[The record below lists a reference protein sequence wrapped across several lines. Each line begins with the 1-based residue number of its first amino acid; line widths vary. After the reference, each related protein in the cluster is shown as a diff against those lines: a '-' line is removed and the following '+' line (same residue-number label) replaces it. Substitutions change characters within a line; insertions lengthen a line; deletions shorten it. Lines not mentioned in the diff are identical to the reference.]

1 MEPPAAPWDNGCMN
15 RLDATGSAE
24 LARTDEGSD
33 RGTPAWVHRTAVIL
47 GWTAA
52 WTMVALGLLV
62 GRIAL
67 QLANCKLGF
76 FGEYGP
82 LVDAPGIDSAD
93 LVGQLIAWVIATL
106 PWWIV
111 MIWPRR
117 PERRRQA
124 AAVIGIVTIGLVTLF
139 LVPQMG
145 RDMDEWWSICGGAR

>member
-1 MEPPAAPWDNGCMN
+1 MVGWIVAWSM
-15 RLDATGSAE
+15 SA
-24 LARTDEGSD
+24 
-33 RGTPAWVHRTAVIL
+33 V
-47 GWTAA
+47 
-52 WTMVALGLLV
+52 GLLTGWV
-62 GRIAL
+62 AF

-111 MIWPRR
+111 TIWPGR

-124 AAVIGIVTIGLVTLF
+124 AAVIGIVTVGLVTLF